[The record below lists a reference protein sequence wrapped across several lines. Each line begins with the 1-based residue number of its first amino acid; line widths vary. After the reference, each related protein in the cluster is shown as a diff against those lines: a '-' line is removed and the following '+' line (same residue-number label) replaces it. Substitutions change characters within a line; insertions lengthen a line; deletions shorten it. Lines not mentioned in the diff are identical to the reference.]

1 MSEKSIF
8 FSNFSEIQSRPAFK
22 NELEISPQNF
32 HKLIGQYR
40 LDEEVRCQVR
50 TDNGICHQNHKL
62 GWLGVTSEGYEAL
75 IGGHCATKYFKADKT
90 FHFERKR
97 VKAAID
103 RDRAI
108 QKFNNLVTQHTENEL
123 QTLRLQCIEVRKIA
137 DAINK
142 TFPDSVLKFITN
154 AQKTQNWAVKID
166 VEEPGQFEDTKKRWL
181 IHTLRNVKPIPQHFE
196 IASLMIHIKSV
207 LEMINKIKNTVP
219 EELPTPKL
227 NKINDSLSEI
237 VDFQKKCND
246 FEKNLHHFMKADN
259 LDSLI
264 YVCDDKDEEYLAT
277 KAILLLSGGKVTDGY
292 INLRLRRIK
301 ERTIKKFGGKNVRK
315 SRLKEKYQQSTVFQ

>member
-1 MSEKSIF
+1 MSDKSIF
-8 FSNFSEIQSRPAFK
+8 FSSFSEIQSRPAFK
-22 NELEISPQNF
+22 NKLEISPRNF

-90 FHFERKR
+90 FHSERKR

-103 RDRAI
+103 RERAI
-108 QKFNNLVTQHTENEL
+108 QKFNDLVTQHPEDQL
-123 QTLRLQCIEVRKIA
+123 QMLRLQCIEVRKIT

-142 TFPDSVLKFITN
+142 TFPNSVLRFITN
-154 AQKTQNWAVKID
+154 AQKTQNWTIKID
-166 VEEPGQFEDTKKRWL
+166 VEEPGKFKDTKKWL
-181 IHTLRNVKPIPQHFE
+181 VHTLSNIKPIPQHFE
-196 IASLMIHIKSV
+196 IASLMIHIKSAM
-207 LEMINKIKNTVP
+207 EMINNITNTVP

-227 NKINDSLSEI
+227 NKINDTLSEI
-237 VDFQKKCND
+237 ADYQQKCND
-246 FEKNLHHFMKADN
+246 FKQSLHHFMKAEN

-264 YVCDDKDEEYLAT
+264 YVCDDRDEEYLAT
-277 KAILLLSGGKVTDGY
+277 KAILHLSGGKVTDGY

-301 ERTIKKFGGKNVRK
+301 EKTMKKFGDKNVRK
-315 SRLKEKYQQSTVFQ
+315 NLLREGYQQNTVFQ